1 MNDLERLNDIAIE
14 IDAVNES
21 IKWCENMR
29 KNFSPIYKGDTTK
42 LEIQITN
49 LENRRKRIVTRMYN
63 KYVIKTK

>member
-1 MNDLERLNDIAIE
+1 MNDLGRLNDIEIE

-42 LEIQITN
+42 LKIQITD
-49 LENRRKRIVTRMYN
+49 LENRRKRILNRMCK
-63 KYVIKTK
+63 KYCT